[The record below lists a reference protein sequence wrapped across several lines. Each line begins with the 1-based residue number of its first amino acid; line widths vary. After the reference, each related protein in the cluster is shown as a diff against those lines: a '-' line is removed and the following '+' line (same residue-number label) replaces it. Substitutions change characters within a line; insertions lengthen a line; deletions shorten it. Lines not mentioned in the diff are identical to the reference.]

1 MCVCFLKDADNQS
14 LLMKKSVRSTLA
26 LAGQY
31 GCFTHGECRNIM
43 EKKQL
48 LDLPPYNPT
57 PMPMFMVFVPL
68 TIPDD
73 RIA

>member
-1 MCVCFLKDADNQS
+1 MQEYD
-14 LLMKKSVRSTLA
+14 
-26 LAGQY
+26 
-31 GCFTHGECRNIM
+31 GE
-43 EKKQL
+43 KAA
-48 LDLPPYNPT
+48 PGFAPYNPT

>member
-1 MCVCFLKDADNQS
+1 
-14 LLMKKSVRSTLA
+14 
-26 LAGQY
+26 
-31 GCFTHGECRNIM
+31 M
-43 EKKQL
+43 EKKRL

>member
-1 MCVCFLKDADNQS
+1 MVNAGIS
-14 LLMKKSVRSTLA
+14 WRKSSSWI
-26 LAGQY
+26 
-31 GCFTHGECRNIM
+31 C
-43 EKKQL
+43 
-48 LDLPPYNPT
+48 PPYNPT